1 MGVKL
6 TRKDLFE
13 QINKLNELA
22 DDIRYLLDTNDTLDY
37 VQLHTGYKLLHDSIN
52 NLYGVKK
59 FFEC

>member
-1 MGVKL
+1 MSFKP
-6 TRKDLFE
+6 TRDDVLQ